1 MARCVWALEQEEIV
15 EHLSEMHEEDARTW
29 VAALIKLVSLG
40 DLIRVV
46 VTMWAIWYARRK
58 AIHDNVFQSP
68 LSAHSFV
75 NNYVSNF

>member
-1 MARCVWALEQEEIV
+1 VWVLEQEEIV
-15 EHLSEMHEEDARTW
+15 EHLSEMHEEDARAW
-29 VAALIKLVSLG
+29 VVALIKLVSHG

-68 LSAHSFV
+68 LSTHSFV
-75 NNYVSNF
+75 NNYVSDF